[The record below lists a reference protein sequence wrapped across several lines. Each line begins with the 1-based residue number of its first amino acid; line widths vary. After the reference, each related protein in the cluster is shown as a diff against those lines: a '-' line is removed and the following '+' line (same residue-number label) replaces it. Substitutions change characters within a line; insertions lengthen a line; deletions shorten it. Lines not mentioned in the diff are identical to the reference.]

1 MPVYNNIY
9 LRNHIICTINIYNHN
24 YLSLTNF
31 RVTSVVKA
39 TSHENLVFP
48 FLSQAWI
55 KLNGLGLG

>member
-1 MPVYNNIY
+1 MPLYNNIY
-9 LRNHIICTINIYNHN
+9 LRNHIICIDIYNQN

-55 KLNGLGLG
+55 KLNALGLG